1 MANIQTINIGNVVN
15 DGLGDDLR
23 TAFQK
28 VNANFNDLYTSLTPT
43 ARNIGVSGAGIF
55 AQKVGPEFQ
64 FKNIVAGT
72 KLTLEEY
79 DNRIIINNTQTDSFE
94 NITTQTGN
102 IFAGDYTNITIQGG
116 SDTFTTSTNN
126 VITIDTI
133 LDLNQILTVYDFGL
147 ISPPYSS
154 VVQFLAAAANID
166 FGTTT
171 APSGLSIDLG
181 EI

>member
-1 MANIQTINIGNVVN
+1 MAIQTINIGNVVN

-28 VNANFNDLYTSLTPT
+28 VNANFADLYTSLTPT
-43 ARNIGVSGAGIF
+43 ARNIGISGAGLF
-55 AQKVGPEFQ
+55 AQKVGNELQ

-94 NITTQTGN
+94 NITTQSGN
-102 IFAGDYTNITIQGG
+102 IFAGDHTNITMQGG
-116 SDTFTTSTNN
+116 ENVFVSNSGG

-133 LDLNQILTVYDFGL
+133 LDLNQILTVYDFGP
-147 ISPPYSS
+147 ISPPYNS
-154 VVQFLAAAANID
+154 VVQFLSSIANID
-166 FGTTT
+166 FGTIIN
-171 APSGLSIDLG
+171 PSGLNIDLG
-181 EI
+181 AI